1 MNHEPYKFGSHPSPH
16 RSDSGH
22 GKGHYGRLAAMIG
35 LSFLAMFFLMYAM
48 VDALKNVVP
57 NLNQAYMAA
66 LMTAPMVMLELVFM
80 GAMYSNKRVNGLIWG
95 LSILTLFGSWF
106 LIREQTLIGDRQ
118 FLRSMIP
125 HHAGA
130 ILMCEEGS
138 LRDAR
143 VLKLCEG
150 IVSSQTQ
157 EIAEMK
163 VLLEQP
169 DLN

>member
-1 MNHEPYKFGSHPSPH
+1 MKHDAHKSAPHPTPGN
-16 RSDSGH
+16 SDSGH
-22 GKGHYGRLAAMIG
+22 SKGNYGRLAAMVG
-35 LSFLAMFFLMYAM
+35 LSFVAMFFLMYAM
-48 VDALKNVVP
+48 VDALRNVVP

-80 GAMYSNKRVNGLIWG
+80 GAMYPNKRFNALIWG

-130 ILMCEEGS
+130 ILMCNEGS

-150 IVSSQTQ
+150 IVASQTQ
-157 EIAEMK
+157 EIADMK
-163 VLLEQP
+163 ALLEQP